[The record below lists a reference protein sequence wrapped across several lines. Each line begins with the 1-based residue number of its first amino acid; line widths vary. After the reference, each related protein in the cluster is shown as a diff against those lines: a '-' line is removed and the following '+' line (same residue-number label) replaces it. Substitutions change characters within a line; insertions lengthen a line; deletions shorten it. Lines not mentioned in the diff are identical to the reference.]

1 MLDKADVYQV
11 IENNM
16 RLVMG
21 ALPEKDFDPA
31 LSILDHGANSLE
43 LVEIV
48 SRTMRELQV
57 RVPRARLNRVETID
71 ELADEIVEASARR
84 GGDGISAE

>member
-1 MLDKADVYQV
+1 MIDKADVYQV

-16 RLVMG
+16 RLVIG
-21 ALPEKDFDPA
+21 ALPERDFDPS

-57 RVPRARLNRVETID
+57 RVPRSRLNRVETID
-71 ELADEIVEASARR
+71 ELADEIVLASKR
-84 GGDGISAE
+84 GSSGE